1 MSHELVVLFDE
12 RAERSKSD
20 AERPEVFFRTLIVP
34 HTTWEDLR
42 DAPHPGSAPR
52 RTFKSGRCA

>member
-34 HTTWEDLR
+34 HATWERL
-42 DAPHPGSAPR
+42 A
-52 RTFKSGRCA
+52 